1 MDKLRNI
8 SPLTDLDETVEHL
21 LPQPRISSCIYS
33 FLLAATL
40 ALSVLS
46 VILLMAEKAYVL

>member
-21 LPQPRISSCIYS
+21 LPHPRISSLFYS
-33 FLLAATL
+33 ILLAATL
-40 ALSVLS
+40 LLSVLS
-46 VILLMAEKAYVL
+46 VIFLLAEL

>member
-46 VILLMAEKAYVL
+46 VILLMEAG